1 MLVSLNNR
9 YAVLHPLEADQDHVS
24 YLHQSR
30 TYVTLV
36 CDYDIYVDINDNLVY
51 VTEAK
56 AWH

>member
-1 MLVSLNNR
+1 MR
-9 YAVLHPLEADQDHVS
+9 EQM
-24 YLHQSR
+24 HQSR